1 MPPRNQKPSDYPKL
15 DIPKTTAKRER
26 TSGNRN
32 TAKELDMKTGEFLPG
47 HGTRSM
53 NSGVIPEVKLNW
65 IKVTGLK
72 RAFLYAYAE
81 CGSLIIACNLANVHP
96 STVRQ
101 WLARDAEFTEAY
113 DTATDNAVAIL
124 EMEARRRALE
134 GSDRLLEFLLK
145 SLRPEVYREKYEIKQ
160 EISTDYIIDLSRP
173 TPAESNQALL
183 SDGAP
188 ENVLGD
194 DLSL

>member
-1 MPPRNQKPSDYPKL
+1 
-15 DIPKTTAKRER
+15 
-26 TSGNRN
+26 
-32 TAKELDMKTGEFLPG
+32 
-47 HGTRSM
+47 M

-183 SDGAP
+183 SDGTT